1 MTQSSQEIRAK
12 VTAALEA
19 AGFPFEVFEI
29 DPSLSDTAA
38 FCEHYG
44 YPMSQSANA
53 ILVATKKAPQRF
65 ALCVVLATGR
75 LDVNKK
81 CKSLLEGRASFAAR
95 EDMEQVTGMAFG
107 AVTPFGMPGDIPIY
121 VDAAV
126 MDCPW
131 VIVGAG
137 DRAAK
142 VKVSPKAITALPQAQ
157 VEEGLATPIES

>member
-1 MTQSSQEIRAK
+1 MTESTQSIRAK
-12 VTAALEA
+12 VTTALEA
-19 AGFPFEVFEI
+19 AGFPFEVLDI

-53 ILVATKKAPQRF
+53 ILVATKKEPRRF
-65 ALCVVLATGR
+65 ALCMVLATGR

-95 EDMEQVTGMAFG
+95 EDMERVTGMAFG
-107 AVTPFGMPGDIPIY
+107 AVTPFGMPSDIPIY
-121 VDAAV
+121 VDSAV
-126 MDCPW
+126 MACPW

-142 VKVSPKAITALPQAQ
+142 VKVSPEAITALPQAQ
-157 VEEGLATPIES
+157 VEEGLATPI